1 MGMSEAASAAAPEGD
16 KHGHKVRGGSDRTYR
31 RSEVTVKGLTWRSGG
46 AEPLRS
52 GPQASP
58 CRVFHSPGL
67 VS

>member
-1 MGMSEAASAAAPEGD
+1 M
-16 KHGHKVRGGSDRTYR
+16 
-31 RSEVTVKGLTWRSGG
+31 VKGLTWRSGG

-58 CRVFHSPGL
+58 CKVFHSPGL